1 MSFESAGGSAAY
13 RILAIET
20 SCDETA
26 AAVVADGRHILSNRV
41 ASQIELHRRFG
52 GVYPEVASR
61 QHVLAIQTVVE
72 DALADAS
79 VAHVRELDAIA
90 VTNGPGL
97 AGSLLVGVNLAKG
110 LAFASGLPLVPV
122 NHLEGHIYSNW
133 LCTDCSPVAE
143 TPISGDSNWRRCGL
157 APDIALKQRSGSASD
172 IALKQRSDSASEQ
185 FPALILIVSG
195 GHTELV
201 LMEDHCRYRLL
212 GATLDDAAG
221 EAFDKVAR
229 LLELGY
235 PGGPAIQAAAQTG
248 DARRFHL
255 PRPLTRPGRRTKI
268 QPGAQASPLPAIL
281 PVRGEHRFN
290 FSFSG
295 LKTAVLNL
303 MRQLER
309 DGTEARQPQTVVD
322 IAAAFQM
329 AVVDV
334 LVGKTADAATEF
346 AVKQV
351 CICGGVS
358 ANGLLRRTAE
368 QHFAEMGLPLRCPP
382 LYLCTDNAAMI
393 GAAAYHRRSYIAA
406 GQRSSKG
413 SEQRQAAEAVAHST
427 LHGQP
432 NKPSARDL
440 LALDVYASLPLVDS
454 MRL

>member
-1 MSFESAGGSAAY
+1 MSVTNAGGSPEC

-90 VTNGPGL
+90 VTHGPGL

-133 LCTDCSPVAE
+133 LYADSSPVSDS
-143 TPISGDSNWRRCGL
+143 PSSGDSNGPADGSASDVARR
-157 APDIALKQRSGSASD
+157 QRSGSASE
-172 IALKQRSDSASEQ
+172 R

-201 LMEDHCRYRLL
+201 LMEGHCRYRLL

-229 LLELGY
+229 LLGLGY
-235 PGGPAIQAAAQTG
+235 PGGPAIQAAAETG
-248 DARRFHL
+248 DPGRFHL
-255 PRPLTRPGRRTKI
+255 PRPLTRPGRRTER
-268 QPGAQASPLPAIL
+268 QPDAQASPLPTVL

-309 DGTEARQPQTVVD
+309 EGTDARRAQTAAD

-334 LVGKTADAATEF
+334 LVGKTADAAAEF
-346 AVKQV
+346 GVKQV

-358 ANGLLRRTAE
+358 ANGLLRRAAE
-368 QHFAEMGLPLRCPP
+368 RHFAEIGLPLHCPP
-382 LYLCTDNAAMI
+382 LFLCTDNAAMI
-393 GAAAYHRRSYIAA
+393 GAAAYHRRSYLPARQHA
-406 GQRSSKG
+406 SKG
-413 SEQRQAAEAVAHST
+413 GAQRQAPETAAHSA
-427 LHGQP
+427 LHDRP
-432 NKPSARDL
+432 DEPSARDF

-454 MRL
+454 MQR

>member
-1 MSFESAGGSAAY
+1 MSLTNAAGSPAC

-110 LAFASGLPLVPV
+110 LAFASGLPLIPV

-133 LCTDCSPVAE
+133 LYTDSLPAAGSSD
-143 TPISGDSNWRRCGL
+143 PGASNGQ
-157 APDIALKQRSGSASD
+157 AGGSASD
-172 IALKQRSDSASEQ
+172 SARKRRSGSASEQ

-201 LMEDHCRYRLL
+201 LMEGHCRYRLL

-235 PGGPAIQAAAQTG
+235 PGGPAIQAAAESG
-248 DARRFHL
+248 DGGRFHL
-255 PRPLTRPGRRTKI
+255 PRPLTRPGRRTER
-268 QPGAQASPLPAIL
+268 QPHAQASSLPTVL
-281 PVRGEHRFN
+281 PVHGEHRFN

-303 MRQLER
+303 MRRLER
-309 DGTEARQPQTVVD
+309 EGTDARQAQTAVD

-329 AVVDV
+329 AVADV
-334 LVGKTADAATEF
+334 LVGKTADAAVEYG
-346 AVKQV
+346 VKQV

-358 ANGLLRRTAE
+358 ANGLLRWAAE
-368 QHFAEMGLPLRCPP
+368 QHFAKLGLPLHYPP
-382 LYLCTDNAAMI
+382 LFLCTDNAAMI
-393 GAAAYHRRSYIAA
+393 GAAAYYRRLYGPA
-406 GQRSSKG
+406 
-413 SEQRQAAEAVAHST
+413 RQPSPTGRTHQQDAETVAHST
-427 LHGQP
+427 PHDQP
-432 NKPSARDL
+432 SGPSTRDF

-454 MRL
+454 IQR